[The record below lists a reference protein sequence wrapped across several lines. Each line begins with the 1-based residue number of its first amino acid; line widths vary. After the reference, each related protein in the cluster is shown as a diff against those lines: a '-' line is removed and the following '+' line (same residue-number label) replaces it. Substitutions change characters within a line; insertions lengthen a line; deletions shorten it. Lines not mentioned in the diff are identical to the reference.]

1 MSWHTVAYK
10 YINTDTVIKDV
21 KNNVNAHYSEE
32 NNCKTELSV
41 QYIFFYMT
49 MYCTMIQAEFFLF
62 CFLHDRAALY
72 QVYYQSNSTCNII
85 FLYILLTYTHF
96 FLIYF
101 LLFLLTN
108 QFQVLWHKML
118 LQNCSP
124 CPYSSKIPAVSAILH
139 HSKILCSQAPQAR
152 STKLAQALDKVGY
165 QNTEVRGVKFI
176 WFPW

>member
-21 KNNVNAHYSEE
+21 KNNVNAHILKEIIAKLNFQYSIYFSAWQ
-32 NNCKTELSV
+32 CIV
-41 QYIFFYMT
+41 QWFK
-49 MYCTMIQAEFFLF
+49 QRVFLF

-72 QVYYQSNSTCNII
+72 QVYYQSNSICNII

-124 CPYSSKIPAVSAILH
+124 CPYSSKIPAVSGILY
-139 HSKILCSQAPQAR
+139 HSKILCSQPPQAR